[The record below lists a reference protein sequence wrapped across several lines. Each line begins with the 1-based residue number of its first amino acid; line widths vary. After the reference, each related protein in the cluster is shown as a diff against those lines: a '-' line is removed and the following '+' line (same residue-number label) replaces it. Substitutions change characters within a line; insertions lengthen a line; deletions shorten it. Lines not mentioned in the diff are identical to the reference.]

1 MSNSKANLKNIDV
14 SFVRKPLIVVRF
26 TGAPTDAEFRD
37 YLAVLERNLE
47 DSIARGVTTAV
58 AIDASDQPNAI
69 SAAQRRTQADWI
81 RSHYQSL
88 TIGCAGTAFVA
99 PTAILRGIITAV
111 FWMQRLPYP
120 YAVVST
126 LSEAEAWCAGQL
138 ASTPKS
144 MAPPRRMGG
153 M

>member
-1 MSNSKANLKNIDV
+1 MSNSKTNLKSIEV

-26 TGAPTDAEFRD
+26 VGATTDGEFRE
-37 YLAVLERNLE
+37 YLALLERNLE
-47 DSIARGVTTAV
+47 DSLGRGTTTAV

-69 SAAQRRTQADWI
+69 SAAQRRIQADWI
-81 RSHYQSL
+81 RAHYQSL
-88 TIGCAGTAFVA
+88 ATACVGTAFVA

-120 YAVVST
+120 YAVVGT

-138 ASTPKS
+138 AASPRS
-144 MAPPRRMGG
+144 MAPPRRTGG
-153 M
+153 T

>member
-1 MSNSKANLKNIDV
+1 MSSTKNTLKSIDV

-26 TGAPTDAEFRD
+26 VGAPTDAEFRD
-37 YLAVLERNLE
+37 YLTLLERNLE

-58 AIDASDQPNAI
+58 AIDATDQPNAI
-69 SAAQRRTQADWI
+69 SAAQRRTQAEWI
-81 RSHYQSL
+81 RAHYQSL
-88 TIGCAGTAFVA
+88 ATGCAGTAFVA

-120 YAVVST
+120 YAVVAT

-138 ASTPKS
+138 AASPKS
-144 MAPPRRMGG
+144 IAPPRRISST
-153 M
+153 

>member
-1 MSNSKANLKNIDV
+1 MSSSKAIEV

-26 TGAPTDAEFRD
+26 VGSPTDAEFRE
-37 YLAVLERNLE
+37 YLALLERNLQ
-47 DSIARGVTTAV
+47 DSIARGATTAI
-58 AIDASDQPNAI
+58 AIDATAQPNAI

-81 RSHYQSL
+81 RSHYHSL
-88 TIGCAGTAFVA
+88 ATACVGTAFVA

-120 YAVVST
+120 YAVVAT

-138 ASTPKS
+138 AATPKS
-144 MAPPRRMGG
+144 MAPPRRISGV
-153 M
+153 